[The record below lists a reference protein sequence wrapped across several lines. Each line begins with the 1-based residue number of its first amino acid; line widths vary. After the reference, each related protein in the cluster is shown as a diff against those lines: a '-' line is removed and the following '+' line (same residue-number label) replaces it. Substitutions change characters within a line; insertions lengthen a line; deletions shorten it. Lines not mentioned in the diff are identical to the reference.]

1 MVWYSIVLYSVRARS
16 TPQVVKADYSCFLMF
31 FKKIL
36 YTLKCFPMAFL

>member
-1 MVWYSIVLYSVRARS
+1 MVNSIPLA
-16 TPQVVKADYSCFLMF
+16 VKADYSRFLMF